1 MTPPPRQDRWI
12 GWEAEDVAWG
22 GGGGGHH
29 KTRGRLEFYLMFML
43 KYIFRIYEDR
53 LYSKLPYPTWKLN
66 YHYLDIIKYT
76 YKKSFYTRDRW
87 FTLILEE
94 LVWICFKLYSYRNQ
108 IVPLRGWIY
117 NNLSAKETPNN
128 VWDFMPKV
136 GKCIFTEVQIVLH
149 QMQCSET
156 QFFVVYLSVTREPNV
171 HRIQRITRL

>member
-1 MTPPPRQDRWI
+1 MQS
-12 GWEAEDVAWG
+12 
-22 GGGGGHH
+22 
-29 KTRGRLEFYLMFML
+29 LEGKSYLMFML

-171 HRIQRITRL
+171 HRIQRITQLPSARTMSQTGQNMIWRSSELVVCQFIKL